1 MEDAAIYAQAG
12 WFQATAR
19 QRVAGLLDPNSF
31 TESWDLPSVFRARIF
46 ICSTCRLH
54 STMGLSSAA
63 VSWTA
68 RMYSLLPRKANSWAA
83 PLPK

>member
-19 QRVAGLLDPNSF
+19 QRVAGLWIQTALRS
-31 TESWDLPSVFRARIF
+31 SWDLPSAFRARIF
-46 ICSTCRLH
+46 ICSTCHLH